1 MKNIGLQLNPLTKL
15 KIYTR
20 AKKVILQ
27 KMDHDAITPEKAQEL
42 IDYFK
47 NGLPEIQTAEEGQRF
62 YMDAATMF
70 PEIKDLPSYFEHE
83 EEEKFDEVVM
93 EIAGKMMEE
102 VDVYGASKLIEQ
114 LQNSDE
120 KEEKIRLLDQL
131 EKDYPEVF
139 SRAVEACL
147 QT

>member
-70 PEIKDLPSYFEHE
+70 PELKDLPS
-83 EEEKFDEVVM
+83 
-93 EIAGKMMEE
+93 
-102 VDVYGASKLIEQ
+102 
-114 LQNSDE
+114 
-120 KEEKIRLLDQL
+120 
-131 EKDYPEVF
+131 
-139 SRAVEACL
+139 
-147 QT
+147 